1 MRCTLR
7 NGDAVVFDDVL
18 DQSAYGHFMAFFNS
32 LDFRFVSANNWMK
45 IWRVNDGS
53 VIAGN
58 SFSSAIAPFNSPL
71 DWLHHNIYSL
81 AKLHLEGIV
90 GKEGEDWD
98 EISYTPYIYG
108 AGTKISWHDDTGYRA
123 AAIFYCHSEWSP
135 FWGGELM
142 LANTPSLDEAN
153 LQTTHSDVVNR
164 NFASELINRY
174 GNGIYISPIPNRIAF
189 TKTGVWHCINRV
201 DSAAGDNLRCSFV
214 AFFKKKS

>member
-123 AAIFYCHSEWSP
+123 AAIFYCHSE
-135 FWGGELM
+135 
-142 LANTPSLDEAN
+142 
-153 LQTTHSDVVNR
+153 
-164 NFASELINRY
+164 FASELINRY